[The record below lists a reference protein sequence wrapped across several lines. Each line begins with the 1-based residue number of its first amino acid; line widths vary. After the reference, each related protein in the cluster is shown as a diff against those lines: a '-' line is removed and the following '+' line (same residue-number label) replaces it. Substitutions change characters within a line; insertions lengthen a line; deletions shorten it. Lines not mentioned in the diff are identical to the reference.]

1 MKKSLIAL
9 AALATVSGATM
20 AQVTLSGVMDLGV
33 RYTSAVG
40 STVSKVSLNDGDA
53 ARLIFSA
60 NEDLGG
66 GLRAL
71 VNAQLRFDPTTGYSQ
86 GRSVTTNGS
95 TSLPPA
101 GASGNQLSSIE
112 NTARPLFQ
120 GETRVGLT
128 GGFGTVMLGRG
139 ISALQLPNG
148 GNSDPW
154 GVTTIAG
161 SVYAAG
167 FATEYATGGEGRID
181 RAFWYTSPNISG
193 LTLSASMSPFK
204 VTGSALANATGAS
217 KTHYSVNA
225 LYAAGPLVIGLGTE
239 QNRAADTIT
248 QLYGNYD
255 AGVAKIFFSTARING
270 GTTAEQANAGTFL
283 AAAAAVPGQSA
294 KVAANG
300 TISNHTIGATIPM
313 GALSYRVGYST
324 WNGTGASTQKT
335 DSKLG
340 LGVRY
345 DLSKRTYVYS
355 DLAQTSRKNN
365 GAVSSS
371 TVTATTNTAN
381 TKNNQFDLGI
391 RHAF

>member
-1 MKKSLIAL
+1 
-9 AALATVSGATM
+9 
-20 AQVTLSGVMDLGV
+20 
-33 RYTSAVG
+33 
-40 STVSKVSLNDGDA
+40 VSLADADA

-95 TSLPPA
+95 TNL
-101 GASGNQLSSIE
+101 SGTMTSIE

-120 GETRVGLT
+120 GETRVGLS

-154 GVTTIAG
+154 GVTTVAG

-167 FATEYATGGEGRID
+167 FATDYAPGGEGRID
-181 RAFWYTSPNISG
+181 RGFWYTSPNISG
-193 LTLSASMSPFK
+193 LTLSASLSPFK
-204 VTGSALANATGAS
+204 VTGSAVAGATGAS
-217 KTHYSVNA
+217 KTHYSVA
-225 LYAAGPLVIGLGTE
+225 AVYSAGPLVIGLGTE

-248 QLYGNYD
+248 QLFGNYN
-255 AGVAKIFFSTARING
+255 AGVARIFFSTARVNG
-270 GTTAEQANAGTFL
+270 GTAAERANAGTFL
-283 AAAAAVPGQSA
+283 AAASAVPGQSGH
-294 KVAANG
+294 VAADG
-300 TISNHTIGATIPM
+300 AISNHTIGATIPM

-324 WNGTGASTQKT
+324 WNGTGASTQKN

-365 GAVSSS
+365 TGS
-371 TVTATTNTAN
+371 VTATGNTAN

>member
-9 AALATVSGATM
+9 AALATVSGASM

-40 STVSKVSLNDGDA
+40 STVSKVSLADGDA

-71 VNAQLRFDPTTGYSQ
+71 ANVQLRFDPTTGYSQ
-86 GRSVTTNGS
+86 GRSATTSATG
-95 TSLPPA
+95 TLPTPV
-101 GASGNQLSSIE
+101 GAASAMTSIE

-120 GETRVGLT
+120 GETRVGLS

-139 ISALQLPNG
+139 VSALNVPNG

-154 GVTTIAG
+154 GVTTVAT
-161 SVYAAG
+161 SPYAVG
-167 FATEYATGGEGRID
+167 FATDYATGGEGRID

-204 VTGSALANATGAS
+204 VTGSTLNNSNGAS
-217 KTHYSVNA
+217 KTHYSVA
-225 LYAAGPLVIGLGTE
+225 AVYSAGPLVIGLGTE

-248 QLYGNYD
+248 QLFGNYN
-255 AGVAKIFFSTARING
+255 AGIARIFFSTARVNG
-270 GTTAEQANAGTFL
+270 GTPAEQANAGTYL
-283 AAAAAVPGQSA
+283 ASGVS
-294 KVAANG
+294 KVAADG

-313 GALSYRVGYST
+313 GALSYRVGFST
-324 WNGTGASTQKT
+324 WNGNGLSTQKT

-365 GAVSSS
+365 GAVSST
-371 TVTATTNTAN
+371 TVTATANTAN

-391 RHAF
+391 RHSF

>member
-9 AALATVSGATM
+9 AALATVSGASM
-20 AQVTLSGVMDLGV
+20 AQVTLAGVMDLGV

-40 STVSKVSLNDGDA
+40 STVSKVSINDGDA

-66 GLRAL
+66 GLRAMA
-71 VNAQLRFDPTTGYSQ
+71 NAQLRFDPTTGFNQ
-86 GRSVTTNGS
+86 GAN
-95 TSLPPA
+95 
-101 GASGNQLSSIE
+101 
-112 NTARPLFQ
+112 ARPLFQ
-120 GETRVGLT
+120 GETRLGLA

-139 ISALQLPNG
+139 ISALQVPNG

-154 GVTTIAG
+154 GVTTVAG

-167 FATEYATGGEGRID
+167 FATEYAAGGEGRID
-181 RAFWYTSPNISG
+181 RGFWYTSPNISG

-204 VTGSALANATGAS
+204 VTGSTVAGATGAS
-217 KTHYSVNA
+217 KTHYSVA
-225 LYAAGPLVIGLGTE
+225 AVYSAGPLVLGLGTE
-239 QNRAADTIT
+239 QNRGADTLT
-248 QLYGNYD
+248 QLFGNYN
-255 AGVAKIFFSTARING
+255 AGVAKIFFSTARISG
-270 GTTAEQANAGTFL
+270 GTAAEQANAGTY
-283 AAAAAVPGQSA
+283 AATASNVPGQSS
-294 KVAANG
+294 KVAADG
-300 TISNHTIGATIPM
+300 TISNHTVGATIPM

-324 WNGTGASTQKT
+324 WNGTGASGQKT
-335 DSKLG
+335 DSKIG

-365 GAVSSS
+365 TGS
-371 TVTATTNTAN
+371 VTATTNTAN
-381 TKNNQFDLGI
+381 TKNNQFDLGV

>member
-9 AALATVSGATM
+9 AALATVSGASM

-40 STVSKVSLNDGDA
+40 STVSKVSLADADA

-71 VNAQLRFDPTTGYSQ
+71 VNAQLRFDPTTGYQQ

-95 TSLPPA
+95 ANL
-101 GASGNQLSSIE
+101 SGTMTSIE

-154 GVTTIAG
+154 GVTTVAG

-167 FATEYATGGEGRID
+167 FATDYAPGGEGRID
-181 RAFWYTSPNISG
+181 RGFWYTSPNISG
-193 LTLSASMSPFK
+193 LTLSASLSPFK
-204 VTGSALANATGAS
+204 VTGSAVAGATGAS
-217 KTHYSVNA
+217 KTHYSVA
-225 LYAAGPLVIGLGTE
+225 AVYSAGPLVLGLGTE

-248 QLYGNYD
+248 QLFGNYN
-255 AGVAKIFFSTARING
+255 AGVARIFFSTARVNG
-270 GTTAEQANAGTFL
+270 GTAAERANAGTFL
-283 AAAAAVPGQSA
+283 AAASAVPGQSGH
-294 KVAANG
+294 VAANG
-300 TISNHTIGATIPM
+300 SISNHTVGATIPM

-365 GAVSSS
+365 TGS
-371 TVTATTNTAN
+371 VTATSNTAN
-381 TKNNQFDLGI
+381 TKNNQFDLGV

>member
-9 AALATVSGATM
+9 AALATVSGASM
-20 AQVTLSGVMDLGV
+20 AQVTLAGVMDLGV

-40 STVSKVSLNDGDA
+40 STVSKVSLADADA

-66 GLRAL
+66 GLRAM

-95 TSLPPA
+95 ANLPA
-101 GASGNQLSSIE
+101 AQVGGTVLSSVE

-120 GETRVGLT
+120 GETRVGLS

-154 GVTTIAG
+154 GVTTVAG

-167 FATEYATGGEGRID
+167 FATDYSAGGEGRID
-181 RAFWYTSPNISG
+181 RGFWYTSPNISG
-193 LTLSASMSPFK
+193 LTLSASLSPFK
-204 VTGSALANATGAS
+204 VTGSALPGATGAS
-217 KTHYSVNA
+217 KTHYSVA
-225 LYAAGPLVIGLGTE
+225 AVYSAGPLVVGLGTE
-239 QNRAADTIT
+239 QNRAADTLT
-248 QLYGNYD
+248 QLFGNYN
-255 AGVAKIFFSTARING
+255 AGVARIFFSTSRVNG
-270 GTTAEQANAGTFL
+270 GTAAERANAGTFS
-283 AAAAAVPGQSA
+283 AAASAVPGQSGH
-294 KVAANG
+294 VAADG
-300 TISNHTIGATIPM
+300 AISNHTIGATIPM

-365 GAVSSS
+365 TGS
-371 TVTATTNTAN
+371 VTATGNTAN

>member
-9 AALATVSGATM
+9 AALATVSGASM

-40 STVSKVSLNDGDA
+40 STVSKVSLADADA

-95 TSLPPA
+95 TNL
-101 GASGNQLSSIE
+101 SGTMTSIE

-120 GETRVGLT
+120 GETRVGLS

-154 GVTTIAG
+154 GVTTVAG

-167 FATEYATGGEGRID
+167 FATDYATGGEGRID
-181 RAFWYTSPNISG
+181 RGFWYTSPNISG

-204 VTGSALANATGAS
+204 VTGSGLAGATGAS
-217 KTHYSVNA
+217 KTHYSVA
-225 LYAAGPLVIGLGTE
+225 AVYSAGPLVIGLGTE

-248 QLYGNYD
+248 QLFGNYN
-255 AGVAKIFFSTARING
+255 AGIARIFFSTARVNG
-270 GTTAEQANAGTFL
+270 GTAAEQANAGTFL
-283 AAAAAVPGQSA
+283 AAAAAVPGQTA
-294 KVAANG
+294 KVAADG

-365 GAVSSS
+365 TGS
-371 TVTATTNTAN
+371 VTATGNTAN

>member
-9 AALATVSGATM
+9 AALATVSGASM
-20 AQVTLSGVMDLGV
+20 AQVTLAGVMDLGV

-40 STVSKVSLNDGDA
+40 SSVSKVSLNDGDA

-66 GLRAL
+66 GMRAL
-71 VNAQLRFDPTTGYSQ
+71 ANAQLRFDPTTGFNQ
-86 GRSVTTNGS
+86 G
-95 TSLPPA
+95 A
-101 GASGNQLSSIE
+101 G
-112 NTARPLFQ
+112 ARPLFQ
-120 GETRVGLT
+120 GETRVGLS

-139 ISALQLPNG
+139 ISALQVPNG
-148 GNSDPW
+148 GNADPW

-161 SVYAAG
+161 SVYASG
-167 FATEYATGGEGRID
+167 FATDYGAGGEGRID
-181 RAFWYTSPNISG
+181 RGIFYTSPNISG
-193 LTLSASMSPFK
+193 LTLSASTSPFK
-204 VTGSALANATGAS
+204 VTGSTVAGATGAS
-217 KTHYSVNA
+217 KTHYSVA
-225 LYAAGPLVIGLGTE
+225 AVYSAGPLVIGLGTE
-239 QNRAADTIT
+239 QNRGADTLT
-248 QLYGNYD
+248 QVFGNYD

-270 GTTAEQANAGTFL
+270 GTTAEQANAGT
-283 AAAAAVPGQSA
+283 VSVSG
-294 KVAANG
+294 KVAADG
-300 TISNHTIGATIPM
+300 TINNHTIGATIPM

-324 WNGTGASTQKT
+324 WNGTGASTQKN

-340 LGVRY
+340 LGLRY

-365 GAVSSS
+365 TGS
-371 TVTATTNTAN
+371 VTATGNTAN